1 MVGGWGEGGGGGG
14 GYVRVLILYV
24 AMCCQMKHKKAGHIK
39 SKDILLLC
47 VNSQKAVV

>member
-1 MVGGWGEGGGGGG
+1 MVGGWGEGGG

-39 SKDILLLC
+39 SKDILLFC
-47 VNSQKAVV
+47 VNWQKAVV